1 MILSRAP
8 GTILTH
14 VFGVRESDPAPDA
27 VEVLGP
33 EVPGQDEQHFI
44 RLQLGLVRLESRR
57 IRIRRRQIADFFH
70 KFDDVVVFGLS
81 STFVAATVVVV
92 VVVVAGVSFDGVLV
106 FGFFV
111 LVLLEGGRSALL
123 LLRPEPNFSRVL
135 EIFALKRVTMLIN
148 GN

>member
-70 KFDDVVVFGLS
+70 KFDVVVFGLS
-81 STFVAATVVVV
+81 STFVAATVVV

-135 EIFALKRVTMLIN
+135 EIFALERVTRLISEN
-148 GN
+148 

>member
-14 VFGVRESDPAPDA
+14 VFGVRESDSAPDA

-44 RLQLGLVRLESRR
+44 RLQLGLVWLESRR
-57 IRIRRRQIADFFH
+57 IRIRRRQIGDIFH
-70 KFDDVVVFGLS
+70 KFDVVVFGLS
-81 STFVAATVVVV
+81 STFVATVVVV
-92 VVVVAGVSFDGVLV
+92 AVVAGVSFDGVLV

-111 LVLLEGGRSALL
+111 LVLLEGGRSAFL

>member
-14 VFGVRESDPAPDA
+14 VFGVRESDSAPDA

-70 KFDDVVVFGLS
+70 KFDVVVFGLS
-81 STFVAATVVVV
+81 STFVATVVV

-111 LVLLEGGRSALL
+111 LVLLEGGRSAFL

>member
-70 KFDDVVVFGLS
+70 KFDVVVFGLS
-81 STFVAATVVVV
+81 STFVAATV

>member
-1 MILSRAP
+1 M
-8 GTILTH
+8 
-14 VFGVRESDPAPDA
+14 
-27 VEVLGP
+27 LGP

-70 KFDDVVVFGLS
+70 KFDVVVSGLS
-81 STFVAATVVVV
+81 PTFVSTVVVV
-92 VVVVAGVSFDGVLV
+92 AVVAGVSFDGVLV

-135 EIFALKRVTMLIN
+135 EIFALERVTRLIS

>member
-14 VFGVRESDPAPDA
+14 VFGVRESDSAPDA

-70 KFDDVVVFGLS
+70 KFDVVVFGLS

-92 VVVVAGVSFDGVLV
+92 AVVAGVSFDGVLV

-135 EIFALKRVTMLIN
+135 EIFALERVTRLIS

>member
-44 RLQLGLVRLESRR
+44 RLQLGLVWLESRR
-57 IRIRRRQIADFFH
+57 IRIRRRQIGDIFH
-70 KFDDVVVFGLS
+70 KFDVVVFGLS
-81 STFVAATVVVV
+81 STFVAATV

>member
-70 KFDDVVVFGLS
+70 KFDVVVFGLS
-81 STFVAATVVVV
+81 STFVAATVVV

-111 LVLLEGGRSALL
+111 LVLLEGGRSAFL

-135 EIFALKRVTMLIN
+135 EILALERVTRLISEN
-148 GN
+148 